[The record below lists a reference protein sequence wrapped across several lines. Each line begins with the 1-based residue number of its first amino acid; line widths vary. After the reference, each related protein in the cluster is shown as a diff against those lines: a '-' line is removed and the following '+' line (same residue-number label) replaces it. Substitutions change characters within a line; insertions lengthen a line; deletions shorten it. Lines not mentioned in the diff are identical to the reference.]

1 MEVRQEGQTV
11 RQAVVEA
18 AGLLVALLLAT
29 ALLSLLGIG
38 CPIRYLT
45 GVSCPGCG
53 MTRAVRA
60 LFELDFKSAFEYH
73 PMVFS
78 MPLVFLYILKNGRII
93 KNKLINNTILI
104 LICLGF
110 ILNYIIKLIQ
120 FYN

>member
-1 MEVRQEGQTV
+1 MKRNLITASIFVS
-11 RQAVVEA
+11 AVIYAVIAEHECIF
-18 AGLLVALLLAT
+18 LKYFN
-29 ALLSLLGIG
+29 I
-38 CPIRYLT
+38 I
-45 GVSCPGCG
+45 CPGCG